1 MFYRCDSND
10 HGLPYNP
17 FKACVVPRPI
27 GWISTVDAAGVA
39 NLSPFSFFNAINERP
54 PMVMYC
60 PNGHH
65 SEGGEKDSVR
75 NARETGEFV
84 VNLAT
89 YDLRDAMNASAA
101 SVPRAV
107 DEFELAGLTKEPS
120 VTVRPPRVKESP
132 IHLECAVIDIVELPG
147 SDPAWIGRMVLGRVL
162 GVHIRDDMI
171 VDGMVRAEL
180 LRPIARL
187 GYKDYAVVES
197 VFQIDRPK

>member
-162 GVHIRDDMI
+162 GVHIRDNMI